1 MQKTLGDPILP
12 GELLELI
19 EGVVTSRG
27 ETMEQVR
34 AASGVQPPAYD
45 SLRGALQTIDG
56 GALGRLLDALNL
68 ALVVVKKPG
77 AL

>member
-1 MQKTLGDPILP
+1 MPKTLGDPILP

-27 ETMEQVR
+27 ETLEQVR
-34 AASGVQPPAYD
+34 AASGIQPPAYD
-45 SLRGALQTIDG
+45 SLRGTLQTIDG
-56 GALGRLLDALNL
+56 GALGRLLDVLNL
-68 ALVVVKKPG
+68 QLSVTKKSG